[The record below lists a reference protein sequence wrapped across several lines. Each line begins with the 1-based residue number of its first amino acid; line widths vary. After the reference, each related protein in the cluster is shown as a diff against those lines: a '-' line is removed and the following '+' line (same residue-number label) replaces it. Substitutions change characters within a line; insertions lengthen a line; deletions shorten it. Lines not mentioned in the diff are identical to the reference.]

1 MKKLTALLLIAATAL
16 LGACNKTAGDNASG
30 TASGSSTPASASK

>member
-16 LGACNKTAGDNASG
+16 LGACNKPGDNTSG
-30 TASGSSTPASASK
+30 AASGSSAPASASK

>member
-1 MKKLTALLLIAATAL
+1 MKTLTALVLVAAAAL

-30 TASGSSTPASASK
+30 TASNPNRPASASK